1 MQQVYQ
7 KGTEEAS
14 RALATLFEAHP
25 EAMTPLLNL
34 VVEAQ
39 VMPGSRL
46 AVVRRQD
53 RRASPSGKGWR

>member
-25 EAMTPLLNL
+25 EAMAPLLNI
-34 VVEAQ
+34 VVDE
-39 VMPGSRL
+39 VIFL
-46 AVVRRQD
+46 NL
-53 RRASPSGKGWR
+53 